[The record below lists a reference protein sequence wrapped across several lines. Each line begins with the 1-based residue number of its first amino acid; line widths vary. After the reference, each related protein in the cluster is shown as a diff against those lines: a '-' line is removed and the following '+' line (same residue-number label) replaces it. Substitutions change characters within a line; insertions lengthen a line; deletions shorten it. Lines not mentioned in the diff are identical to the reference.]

1 MRSPRDDHQP
11 LVVARKA
18 AERILAEVT
27 RMGLLAVDH
36 QDGAAYLVAVGQ
48 KRHVHERQSRCDV
61 PAVVRVE
68 RTDMVAARSL
78 VIGVVVLHKLR
89 RILRK
94 RVHDTSRARIAA
106 AARILRTLSIE
117 PLTLGVTAVGIHR
130 IEISVGRNAAHV
142 IHRRTDRSLDT
153 GIYGRGVQGHAA
165 PTAYTQDT
173 DTLRIDIIARREIV
187 DRRTEIL
194 RVDIGRGNVAGFA
207 AALTRIRGVERYGQ
221 ESALGQR
228 LRIQPRRLLLHRP
241 ERPANGY
248 GRHRR
253 RGILRHV
260 EIRRKRY
267 TVTVAERNLGM
278 CNLVALRE
286 DLVPLARHIQT
297 LHIVVLFSFITGR
310 PTASG

>member
-1 MRSPRDDHQP
+1 M
-11 LVVARKA
+11 
-18 AERILAEVT
+18 I
-27 RMGLLAVDH
+27 
-36 QDGAAYLVAVGQ
+36 
-48 KRHVHERQSRCDV
+48 
-61 PAVVRVE
+61 
-68 RTDMVAARSL
+68 AARSL

-94 RVHDTSRARIAA
+94 RVHDTSRTRIAA
-106 AARILRTLSIE
+106 AARILRA
-117 PLTLGVTAVGIHR
+117 LGVEPPALGITAVGIHR

-153 GIYGRGVQGHAA
+153 GIYGRGVQRHAA

-207 AALTRIRGVERYGQ
+207 AALSRIRGVERYGQ

-248 GRHRR
+248 GRHRHL
-253 RGILRHV
+253 GILRHV

-267 TVTVAERNLGM
+267 TVTVAERNLRM
-278 CNLVALRE
+278 CHLVALRE

-310 PTASG
+310 PAASLCRKQAYGRNNHLHCIYCQTSHTYLNIMIS